1 MIQYSTLKLNID
13 KKDLYSGP
21 IFIIQY
27 SITYYLLIRYTHG
40 R

>member
-1 MIQYSTLKLNID
+1 MIPYSTLKLNID
-13 KKDLYSGP
+13 KGPITGP

-27 SITYYLLIRYTHG
+27 SITYYLLLRYTQG